1 MRERKN
7 NAEYFKNILDTDFP
21 YSHIHKEKIKNALDK
36 AWECRDFEIKLYWQ
50 RATYFWVFLSIIF
63 AGFYYA
69 NKFNSMGEYKTVLFL
84 ISGFGVVFSL
94 AWVLVN
100 MGSKFWLENYEGH
113 IEKLEYPFYGNL
125 YKTLSLKNTFRFS
138 VSKINIYIS
147 FFVLTVWVLIFLYFC
162 MKINVPEYLALPLF
176 LSIIISII
184 IIYLFKYKE
193 FPNYGKYIEKI
204 KILLKIIFFI
214 VIISIPILL
223 LIFNIN
229 YLEKILFQNPNNL
242 VFLITW
248 FFCEILLLFSFS
260 E

>member
-69 NKFNSMGEYKTVLFL
+69 NKFNSMVEYKIFLFS

-113 IEKLEYPFYGNL
+113 IEKLEYPFHGNL

-138 VSKINIYIS
+138 VSKINTYIS
-147 FFVLTVWVLIFLYFC
+147 FFVLTIWVLIFLYFC
-162 MKINVPEYLALPLF
+162 VKINVSKFIVPPILLF
-176 LSIIISII
+176 IMISII
-184 IIYLFKYKE
+184 IIDLSKYKK
-193 FPNYGKYIEKI
+193 FLLLVEKI
-204 KILLKIIFFI
+204 KRPLKYIFFI
-214 VIISIPILL
+214 VIILILILL
-223 LIFNIN
+223 YIFNNN
-229 YLEKILFQNPNNL
+229 YLEKILFQNLNNL
-242 VFLITW
+242 VFIITW
-248 FFCEILLLFSFS
+248 FFCEILLFSFS